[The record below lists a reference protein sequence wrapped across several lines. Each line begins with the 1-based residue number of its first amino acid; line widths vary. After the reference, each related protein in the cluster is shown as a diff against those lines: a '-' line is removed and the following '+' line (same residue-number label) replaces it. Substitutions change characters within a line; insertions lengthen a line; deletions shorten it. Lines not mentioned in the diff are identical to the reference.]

1 MADLND
7 VKLSAQDILKKQFR
21 SKVKGYDPD
30 EVDSYLDQIIA
41 DYETFQSIIEDLYG
55 QIGELQGKVIEA
67 QKQAKSEVALA
78 NQKASQAIASRAK
91 VPASATTENLD
102 SQVGEEEVKTYT
114 PTSQRGGFG
123 SSFNSVAATGNG
135 EISTNMAIIQRLSTL
150 ESKVYNLEQ
159 RVYGIQD
166 LQK

>member
-7 VKLSAQDILKKQFR
+7 IKLSAQDILKKQFR

-30 EVDSYLDQIIA
+30 EVDSYLDQIIS
-41 DYETFQSIIEDLYG
+41 DYETFQDIIEDLYG
-55 QIGELQGKVIEA
+55 RIGELQGQVIDAEKRV
-67 QKQAKSEVALA
+67 KQEE
-78 NQKASQAIASRAK
+78 QAVKEIPAA
-91 VPASATTENLD
+91 VPASATTE
-102 SQVGEEEVKTYT
+102 SKEEDVKTYV
-114 PTSQRGGFG
+114 PISQRQRADFALDN
-123 SSFNSVAATGNG
+123 SSSTSG

-150 ESKVYNLEQ
+150 ERKVYNLEQ

>member
-7 VKLSAQDILKKQFR
+7 IKLSAQDILKKQFR

-30 EVDSYLDQIIA
+30 EVDSYLDQIIS
-41 DYETFQSIIEDLYG
+41 DYETFQDIIEDLYG
-55 QIGELQGKVIEA
+55 RIGELQGQVIDAE
-67 QKQAKSEVALA
+67 KQVKQEE
-78 NQKASQAIASRAK
+78 QAVKEIPAA
-91 VPASATTENLD
+91 VPASATTE
-102 SQVGEEEVKTYT
+102 SKEEDVKTYV
-114 PTSQRGGFG
+114 PSSQRQRSDFALDN
-123 SSFNSVAATGNG
+123 SSSTSG

-150 ESKVYNLEQ
+150 ERKVYNLEQ